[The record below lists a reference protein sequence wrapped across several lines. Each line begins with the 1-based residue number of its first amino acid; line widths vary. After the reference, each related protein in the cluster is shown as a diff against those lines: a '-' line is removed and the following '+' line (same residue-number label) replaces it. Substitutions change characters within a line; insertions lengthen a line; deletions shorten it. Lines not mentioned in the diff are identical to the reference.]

1 VENLAGEPGS
11 SVGSAPRASYAGVRG
26 EHLIEIRVR
35 RLDDV
40 AAVASLSAGVV
51 QAVRQVDCGAV
62 LWGDYRGASPIS
74 ATVASAWSRDMR
86 HVNRSIA
93 RSGILLDPAN
103 EMFNLQVVRVVQ
115 CAGNPSRK
123 LFTDPRE
130 LLAWLRDDLSADER
144 EVLRDLILGEH
155 GPYPAATPAVGYMR
169 GA

>member
-11 SVGSAPRASYAGVRG
+11 SVGSAPQASYAGVRG

-40 AAVASLSAGVV
+40 AAVASLSAGVIE
-51 QAVRQVDCGAV
+51 AVRQVDRGAV
-62 LWGDYRGASPIS
+62 IWGDYRGASPIS
-74 ATVASAWSRDMR
+74 AQVASAWSRDMR
-86 HVNRSIA
+86 HANRSIA

-130 LLAWLRDDLSADER
+130 LLAWLRDDLTPDER
-144 EVLRDLILGEH
+144 EVLRGLIQAEH
-155 GPYPAATPAVGYMR
+155 GAFPAAIPAVRYMR